1 MLEIYYRIN
10 GVMLAFGAVLFGAA
24 VLTIVTRPVNY
35 QTLSGKTSILL
46 LVSAIFLLL
55 SLPALYFRQAETA
68 GWLGLIGHVLLE
80 TGILML
86 VVISATPLLYP
97 SINMPTGENIV
108 IFLLG
113 IAFTLGL
120 LLTGI
125 AIIRAGVFPRWA
137 GILLLA
143 ATAGFFFVF
152 FVTEFLPPAAGQIG
166 SAVLGIILSGSLFW
180 IGIAL
185 FLNKLQAVA
194 LN

>member
-1 MLEIYYRIN
+1 MLEIYYRLN
-10 GVMLAFGAVLFGAA
+10 GILLAFGAVLFGAA

-35 QTLSGKTSILL
+35 QTLSSRTSLLL
-46 LVSAIFLLL
+46 LVSAISLLL
-55 SLPALYFRQAETA
+55 SLPALYFRQAEAA

-97 SINMPTGENIV
+97 SIKMPTGENIV

-143 ATAGFFFVF
+143 AMAGFFFVF
-152 FVTEFLPPAAGQIG
+152 FITEFLPPAAGQIG
-166 SAVLGIILSGSLFW
+166 SAALGLVLSGSLFW

-185 FLNKLQAVA
+185 FLNQLQPIAS
-194 LN
+194 N